1 VTHRGR
7 FIKWLQLPAKSW
19 RGKIASL
26 QDLDPLR
33 RTMSPRPSQTE
44 DSDSDQTWTTSTPP
58 NDEEN
63 VLPLGGH
70 KEKEKQDPNVVDWD
84 GDADPA
90 NPRNWSKGYKSW
102 ITFQLGML
110 ALAAS
115 LGSSIIAPGENAIS
129 QYVGV
134 SKEVTVLTVSLYM

>member
-1 VTHRGR
+1 
-7 FIKWLQLPAKSW
+7 
-19 RGKIASL
+19 
-26 QDLDPLR
+26 
-33 RTMSPRPSQTE
+33 MSSPPDKTD
-44 DSDSDQTWTTSTPP
+44 DSDTDQTWTIATPP
-58 NDEEN
+58 NDEEHT
-63 VLPLGGH
+63 LPSVDA
-70 KEKEKQDPNVVDWD
+70 KEKEKQNPNIVDWD

-115 LGSSIIAPGENAIS
+115 LGSSIIAPGENAIA

-134 SKEVTVLTVSLYM
+134 STEVTVLAISLYM

>member
-1 VTHRGR
+1 MISKG
-7 FIKWLQLPAKSW
+7 
-19 RGKIASL
+19 GDSL
-26 QDLDPLR
+26 R
-33 RTMSPRPSQTE
+33 ERMSPRASQTE
-44 DSDSDQTWTTSTPP
+44 DSDTDQTWTPSTPP

-63 VLPLGGH
+63 TLPLWDT
-70 KEKEKQDPNVVDWD
+70 KEKDPNIVDWD
-84 GDADPA
+84 GDTDSA

-129 QYVGV
+129 QYIGV
-134 SKEVTVLTVSLYM
+134 SREVTVLTISLYM